1 MLTETQMAD
10 DSIVRVLFRKTREDV
25 MTALSTWV
33 ETLLDKEAGFDL
45 QKNAIREWWMGFRVM
60 VDQASKEE
68 VEMKARAMMNRLVDI
83 VQGLLLLTDAQ
94 SDDDEIAGYVLES
107 WVAERQNGGSIKTDT
122 RWKDEAVRDMM
133 IVFGR
138 PDPVPETVRAR
149 L

>member
-1 MLTETQMAD
+1 MAD
-10 DSIVRVLFRKTREDV
+10 DSIVRVLFRKTREEV
-25 MTALSTWV
+25 LAALAAWV
-33 ETLLDKEAGFDL
+33 ETLLEQKAGFDT
-45 QKNAIREWWMGFRVM
+45 QKNVMREWWMGFRVM

-83 VQGLLLLTDAQ
+83 VQGLLLLVDAQ

-107 WVAERQNGGSIKTDT
+107 WVAEKQSAGSIKTDT
-122 RWKDEAVRDMM
+122 QWQDEAVRDMM

-138 PDPVPETVRAR
+138 SEPIPETVRAR

>member
-1 MLTETQMAD
+1 MQMAD

-25 MTALSTWV
+25 LAALTTWV
-33 ETLLDKEAGFDL
+33 ESLLDQEAGFDT
-45 QKNAIREWWMGFRVM
+45 QKNVISEWWMGFRVM

-83 VQGLLLLTDAQ
+83 VQGLLLLADAQ
-94 SDDDEIAGYVLES
+94 SDGDEIAGYVLES
-107 WVAERQNGGSIKTDT
+107 WVADKQNGGSIKTDT